1 MGEHTYTDDTAAVDQ
16 ASFREAMSRLGAA
29 VHIITTAGPAGECGL
44 TASAVCSVTDN
55 PPTALVCLNR
65 ASETNEAFKANGV
78 FCVNTLNANQELL
91 SNSFAGFT
99 EESML
104 ERFANAKWDR
114 LQTGAPALLSAL
126 VSLDCEIASI
136 TEVGTHSVIFGEVR
150 AVRFTEARTA
160 LMYFNRSYKSLEGET
175 P

>member
-1 MGEHTYTDDTAAVDQ
+1 MAENLSKDALTPVDQ

-29 VHIITTAGPAGECGL
+29 VHVITTSGPSGECGL

-55 PPTALVCLNR
+55 PPTVLVCLNR
-65 ASETNEAFKANGV
+65 SSETNLAFKNNGV

-99 EESML
+99 EETMI
-104 ERFANAKWDR
+104 ERFANAEWDR
-114 LQTGAPALLSAL
+114 LLTGSPVLRTAL
-126 VSLDCEIASI
+126 VSLDCEITSV

-160 LMYFNRSYKSLEGET
+160 LMYFNRSYKALEGES